1 MTAKQGPSVV
11 KLSGDLDVFLKSKL
25 QSELQRLS
33 ENGVLIL
40 DLTEVRFIDS
50 AGLTVLVDAHKR
62 ATRTGG
68 AVRLILK
75 EDQQVYRILQI
86 TGLTRLFR
94 IFQDEASA
102 IAG

>member
-1 MTAKQGPSVV
+1 MTGKPSPSVV
-11 KLSGDLDVFLKSKL
+11 KLSGDIDVFLKSKL
-25 QSELQRLS
+25 QAELQRLS
-33 ENGVLIL
+33 DDGVLIL

-50 AGLTVLVDAHKR
+50 AGLSVLVDAHKR

-68 AVRLILK
+68 TVRLVLK

-86 TGLTRLFR
+86 TGLTRIFR
-94 IFQDEASA
+94 IFPDAAAA